1 MKKILLIAP
10 PFYRLLG
17 SHYNGL
23 HLGIAYVA
31 AVLQQ
36 HGHQAMVYNADYLD
50 TAEYLNQKQ
59 LFDNYQSY
67 KAIMNNPA
75 DPLWEV
81 EIRGKI
87 AEFNPDFIGIA
98 MMTANYKA
106 AKIIAGIARSIN
118 KNVKVVVGGAHPTL
132 DPADTIAEKEFDY
145 VIRGEGEFA
154 FLELVENKNLESIKG
169 LSYKKNGRAV
179 HNEDRPFLQDLD
191 ILPYPNRDSFLN
203 DTKFLDVGHLVTGRG
218 CPFRC
223 AYCGS
228 PALWH
233 GTVRLRSVENVMGEL
248 ELLKKKYRTSNI
260 HFADDTFTL
269 KKARAKEICQQ
280 IIDRSLDIR
289 WLCDTRA
296 DCLDKE
302 LIELMKK
309 AGCIRLKIG
318 VESGSNR
325 VLKAMRKGE
334 TKEKIRR
341 SVQWIKEV
349 GVPFTAY
356 FMTGFPEETNED
368 LKETIDFA
376 RELDADYNSLSVLAP
391 YYGTQVWKDL
401 EKSGKIIDREHWEY
415 FYHQSQEML
424 INGDLD
430 PVLIKEFWALN
441 DTPAGE
447 KKRV

>member
-23 HLGIAYVA
+23 HLGIAYIA

-36 HGHQAMVYNADYLD
+36 HGHQARVYNADYLD

-59 LFDNYQSY
+59 LLNNFQSY
-67 KAIMNNPA
+67 KAALNNPA

-81 EIRGKI
+81 EIRNKI
-87 AEFNPDFIGIA
+87 ADFSPDFIGIT
-98 MMTANYKA
+98 MMTADYKA
-106 AKIIAGIARSIN
+106 AKIIARVAKTIN
-118 KNVKVVVGGAHPTL
+118 KNTRIVIGGAHPTL
-132 DPADTIAEKEFDY
+132 DPEGTIAEEEFDY
-145 VIRGEGEFA
+145 VVRGEGEFA
-154 FLELVENKNLESIKG
+154 FLELAENQDEENIKG
-169 LSYKKNGRAV
+169 LSFKKNGQV
-179 HNEDRPFLQDLD
+179 IHNEDRPFLKDLD
-191 ILPYPNRDSFLN
+191 TLPYPSRDSFLN
-203 DTKFLDVGHLVTGRG
+203 DTKYLDVGHIITGRG
-218 CPFRC
+218 CPFSC

-233 GTVRLRSVENVMGEL
+233 RIARLRSVNNVMGEL
-248 ELLKKKYRTSNI
+248 EFLKKNFQSSLI

-269 KKARAKEICQQ
+269 KKDRAKEICQQ
-280 IIDRSLDIR
+280 IIDRRLGIS

-302 LIELMKK
+302 LINLMKR
-309 AGCIRLKIG
+309 AGCIRIKIG

-325 VLKAMRKGE
+325 VLKAIHKGE
-334 TKEKIRR
+334 TKEKVRQAV
-341 SVQWIKEV
+341 SWIKEA
-349 GVPFTAY
+349 GLPLTAY
-356 FMTGFPEETNED
+356 FMTGLPTETNAD

-376 RELDADYNSLSVLAP
+376 REINADYYSLSVLAP

-401 EKSGKIIDREHWEY
+401 EKAGKTIDKEHWEY

-424 INGDLD
+424 INGNLD
-430 PVLIKEFWALN
+430 PMLISQFWALN
-441 DTPAGE
+441 DNPAGE